1 MSKYSL
7 AIKKKPDESDIPIA
21 NFMKTN
27 GNEKIKKGTLCLIK
41 KQKGK
46 QKKQKIKLDPEI
58 EKLLNSANLS
68 KDQKKLITE
77 SMQKPKTN
85 SDYDFFVP
93 PCHKLICEEINL
105 TSGYSFAPLK
115 RSYEC
120 GERDKVYLTGLS
132 GAGKSYWIGQY
143 LKDYKEKYP
152 KRDIVVFSGIDKDP
166 AIDKY
171 DPIRIDREGLLEEP
185 MDKDELEDTC
195 CIFDDTNSIPDKAIA
210 NAIRKIRDEILEMG
224 RHSGI
229 TILCTSH
236 MAMDNLNTKYP
247 IRESDN
253 IVLFPR
259 GNQEQISNM
268 CEEKLGLKRYK
279 DFIDH
284 LIGLNQRWIC
294 YHKSYPSYIL
304 TKKHCMLKK

>member
-7 AIKKKPDESDIPIA
+7 AIKKKPDDTDIQIA
-21 NFMKTN
+21 YFMKTMDN
-27 GNEKIKKGTLCLIK
+27 GEKKQKGVLCVIK

-46 QKKQKIKLDPEI
+46 TKKQKVDPEI

-77 SMQKPKTN
+77 SMQKT
-85 SDYDFFVP
+85 SIIGDFDYTVP
-93 PCHKLICEEINL
+93 PCHKLFCEEINL
-105 TSGYSFAPLK
+105 PSGYSFQPMK

-120 GERDKVYLTGLS
+120 GERDKVFLTGIS

-143 LKDYKEKYP
+143 LKDYKKKFP
-152 KRDIVVFSGIDKDP
+152 KREIVVFSGVDKDK
-166 AIDKY
+166 AIDVF
-171 DPIRIDREGLLEEP
+171 DPIRIDRETLLSEP
-185 MDKDELEDTC
+185 MTRDELEDTC
-195 CIFDDTNSIPDKAIA
+195 CIFDDTNSIPDQAIA
-210 NAIRKIRDEILEMG
+210 LAIRKVRDEILEMG
-224 RHSGI
+224 RHSGV
-229 TILCTSH
+229 TVLCTSH
-236 MAMDNLNTKYP
+236 MAMDSLNTKYP

-259 GNQEQISNM
+259 GNQEQIANM
-268 CEEKLGLKRYK
+268 FEKKLGFSRYK
-279 DFIDH
+279 DLIDH
-284 LIGLNQRWIC
+284 LINLNQRWIC